1 MDKKHAKFILQS
13 YRPDGADVADPDFQ
27 EALQHAAEDRE
38 LGQWLAQERSHDS
51 IFVDALVSVSIPE
64 ALREEIIEMMEY
76 GDVEADMSSDFDA
89 LFVGAMSEQVP
100 PAGLRDQIL
109 SAMEVEKS
117 GGELVESNKVV
128 KFPTQW
134 LNVAAAA
141 AVAVLGI
148 TFIYPKLSNPSGGN
162 QADIVVA
169 DDVTTDNQVV
179 DLTPVK
185 QTVTTVDKAQSEVN
199 MLTMKAGMVLNA
211 SYEVD
216 MPSDSFALVNTWL
229 EEEGMPI
236 AKAVPE
242 ALISLDVKGGKKVTF
257 DNGIEGSLILFNNE
271 KSEDYY
277 LMVLDL
283 DAVKNSKYLS
293 SLSEVGLK
301 KCYGCPLTKFNTATW
316 KDSSE
321 AYFLLTKSE
330 EERML
335 ELF

>member
-27 EALQHAAEDRE
+27 EALQLAAEDRE

-76 GDVEADMSSDFDA
+76 GDVEADMSSDLDA

-100 PAGLRDQIL
+100 PVGLRDQIL

-148 TFIYPKLSNPSGGN
+148 TFIYPKLSNPS
-162 QADIVVA
+162 DIVDA
-169 DDVTTDNQVV
+169 DDVTTDNQVE
-179 DLTPVK
+179 DLTPEK
-185 QTVTTVDKAQSEVN
+185 QTVATVAKAQSEVN

-242 ALISLDVKGGKKVTF
+242 ALISLDVRGGKKVTF

-283 DAVKNSKYLS
+283 DAVKNSKSLS

-316 KDSSE
+316 KDNSE

>member
-27 EALQHAAEDRE
+27 EPLQLGAEDRE

-64 ALREEIIEMMEY
+64 TLREEIIEMMEY
-76 GDVEADMSSDFDA
+76 GDVEADMSSDLDA

-100 PAGLRDQIL
+100 PVGLRDQIL

-148 TFIYPKLSNPSGGN
+148 TFIYSKFSNPSGGN
-162 QADIVVA
+162 QADIV
-169 DDVTTDNQVV
+169 
-179 DLTPVK
+179 
-185 QTVTTVDKAQSEVN
+185 AQSEVN

-242 ALISLDVKGGKKVTF
+242 ALISLDVRGGKKVTF

-283 DAVKNSKYLS
+283 DAVKNSKSLS

-316 KDSSE
+316 KDNSE